1 MEPTQRQIES
11 YYNLGVWKIH
21 YRGRRTQK
29 TRERQ
34 TRSNHQIRAKEILLI
49 DEENTQVGVMSPRDA
64 MERADEVGL
73 DLVEVSPNAKPPVCK
88 IMDYGKYQYEKS
100 KREREA
106 RKKQSK
112 IVLKE
117 IQFRPDTAEHD
128 YQFKKRH
135 VEDFLKNGWKVR
147 ATVRFR
153 GREMMHTQLGRKMLT
168 RLEKDVAEIAEV
180 EQPAKM
186 ETRAMSMLLMPK
198 SS

>member
-1 MEPTQRQIES
+1 MS
-11 YYNLGVWKIH
+11 KIQS
-21 YRGRRTQK
+21 RGRRYQQK
-29 TRERQ
+29 TQQQQNRVNR
-34 TRSNHQIRAKEILLI
+34 QIRARQVLLI
-49 DEENTQVGVMSPRDA
+49 TIDNEKLGPMPVYEALDRAQEE
-64 MERADEVGL
+64 GL

-88 IMDYGKYQYEKS
+88 IMDYGKYQYEKN
-100 KREREA
+100 KRAREA

-153 GREMMHTQLGRKMLT
+153 GREMLHTELGKNMLT
-168 RLEKDVAEIAEV
+168 RLEEDVAELGEV

-186 ETRAMSMLLMPK
+186 ETRVMSMLLTPK
-198 SS
+198 SSS